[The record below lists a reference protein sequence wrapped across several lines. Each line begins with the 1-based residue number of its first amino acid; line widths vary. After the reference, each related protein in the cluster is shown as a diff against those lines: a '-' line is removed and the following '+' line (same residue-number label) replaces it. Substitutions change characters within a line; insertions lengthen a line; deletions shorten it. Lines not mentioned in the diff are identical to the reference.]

1 MENLYC
7 SGACQKD
14 ATGRAR
20 FLMTD
25 ERPVVRAYLGS
36 YGILGAYVSV
46 DVPGRHVLEPGG
58 PVRGMLC
65 PSRRV
70 QGLRV
75 RRLHRRV
82 RGRGEKLQGGLPSVG
97 RRPRASKS
105 PRRPRRQPRKG
116 PTRARSGKASRRLA
130 SSVPVPH
137 FPFPSEPLE

>member
-1 MENLYC
+1 MRYARVSPPTDLNLI
-7 SGACQKD
+7 SAAHAELD
-14 ATGRAR
+14 GRTVTR
-20 FLMTD
+20 TVEHTD

-75 RRLHRRV
+75 RRLHR
-82 RGRGEKLQGGLPSVG
+82 
-97 RRPRASKS
+97 
-105 PRRPRRQPRKG
+105 
-116 PTRARSGKASRRLA
+116 
-130 SSVPVPH
+130 
-137 FPFPSEPLE
+137 